1 MQKLKFSLILFL
13 IFLASALSVTATNN
27 LTDGFGVFE
36 VAEDSQCF
44 LVGAGLNQVLF
55 FIIILFS
62 FIAMFIVNEL
72 FIKLPLITFAVSIGL
87 LVFAVFITSCG
98 ALMSVPFYM
107 FAISI
112 GVLEFMRL

>member
-13 IFLASALSVTATNN
+13 IFLAFALSVTATDNVS
-27 LTDGFGVFE
+27 GFGVFE
-36 VAEDSQCF
+36 VVEDSQCF

-62 FIAMFIVNEL
+62 FIAIFIVNEL